1 MQNSDS
7 KKIVNR
13 LTIPLVS
20 EHLRIL
26 ENSLQRSEQNILNQK
41 AGPFSTLQFQTNVS

>member
-1 MQNSDS
+1 MQNYDS

-20 EHLRIL
+20 EHRRIL
-26 ENSLQRSEQNILNQK
+26 ERSEQNILNQK